1 MRRLTEVQLEATIIM
16 KLHQYGNDFIACQQ
30 FGSLP
35 SARTV
40 VPIVLTHLKPLTIL
54 DVGCGAGAWVAAY
67 DEAGA
72 SYVIGVDGDHIRP
85 EQLLFDAARFRVADV
100 ASRFRLERT
109 FDLVQCLEVAE
120 HVPPSASET
129 LVDNLVA
136 HAPVVVFSA
145 APPGQGGENHIN
157 ERPYGYW
164 RDLFEARS
172 YALFDFLRPRIRFH
186 AHVERCYRY
195 NLLVYVRHD
204 AIDSLEPSVAATR
217 VDAQAAVPDIAP
229 VGWRMRRRMLSVL
242 PSSVVTRMAG
252 VKHRMVLRRHGA
264 GKRP

>member
-1 MRRLTEVQLEATIIM
+1 MSLY
-16 KLHQYGNDFIACQQ
+16 QYGNDFFAYQQ
-30 FGSLP
+30 FGSLA

-40 VPIVLTHLKPLTIL
+40 VPIVLSKLKPLSIL

-72 SYVIGVDGDHIRP
+72 SHVAGVDGAYVRP
-85 EQLLFDAARFRVADV
+85 EQLLFDAARFQVADV
-100 ASRFRLERT
+100 ASSFRLGRT

-120 HVPPSASET
+120 HVPPTASET

-136 HAPVVVFSA
+136 HAPVVLFSA

-157 ERPYGYW
+157 ERPYAYW
-164 RDLFEARS
+164 RDLFEQRG

-186 AHVERCYRY
+186 VQVERWYRY
-195 NLLVYVRHD
+195 NLLVFVRHD
-204 AIDSLEPSVAATR
+204 AIESLEPAVAATR
-217 VDAQAAVPDIAP
+217 VDARAAVPDVAP

-242 PSSVVTRMAG
+242 PPSVVTRMAG
-252 VKHRMVLRRHGA
+252 VKHKLVLRRRAA
-264 GKRP
+264 GTRIS